1 MSENNSIREEIDR
14 IEPADGAKE
23 RMLRNIRQKAEEQ
36 QNTQVQGSARSKAIP
51 FGKIARWAAPLAACL
66 VIAVVGIAVFRQQSV
81 PVAPVEPSEP
91 LESSVMVGSPFS
103 DEMSPEK
110 LCAQFGLDFS
120 IPDGSENVVCYIMD
134 GNIGDVRFEIGGSS
148 YILRFSEQS
157 GDFMGINGTPLS
169 SEKIDA
175 STNAV
180 LDTIE
185 NVEYPIYKISWTN
198 GKINYIL
205 SNNGETD
212 AETIKAIY
220 EEIK

>member
-1 MSENNSIREEIDR
+1 MSENNSIREEIDM

-81 PVAPVEPSEP
+81 PVAPVESSEP
-91 LESSVMVGSPFS
+91 MGSGMLGGSPFS
-103 DEMSPEK
+103 DEMTVDELCEQLGFDFKIPEN
-110 LCAQFGLDFS
+110 A
-120 IPDGSENVVCYIMD
+120 ENVVCYVMD

-185 NVEYPIYKISWTN
+185 SVEYPIYKISWTN

>member
-14 IEPADGAKE
+14 IEPADGTKE
-23 RMLRNIRQKAEEQ
+23 RMLQNIRQKAEEQ

-103 DEMSPEK
+103 DEMSPEE
-110 LCAQFGLDFS
+110 LREQFGINFS
-120 IPDGSENVVCYIMD
+120 IPDGAENVVCYIMD

-185 NVEYPIYKISWTN
+185 SIEYPIYKISWIN

-220 EEIK
+220 QEIK

>member
-1 MSENNSIREEIDR
+1 MSENNSIREEIDM

-23 RMLRNIRQKAEEQ
+23 RMLRNIRLKAEEQ
-36 QNTQVQGSARSKAIP
+36 QNTQVQGSARSKAIS
-51 FGKIARWAAPLAACL
+51 FGKIARWAAPIAACL

-103 DEMSPEK
+103 DEMSPEE
-110 LCAQFGLDFS
+110 LREQLGIDFS
-120 IPDGSENVVCYIMD
+120 IPDGAENVVCYIMD

-185 NVEYPIYKISWTN
+185 SIEYPIYKISWTN

>member
-36 QNTQVQGSARSKAIP
+36 RNTQVQGSSRSKAIP

-81 PVAPVEPSEP
+81 PVAPAEPSEP

-103 DEMSPEK
+103 DEMSPEE
-110 LCAQFGLDFS
+110 LREQLGIDFS
-120 IPDGSENVVCYIMD
+120 IPDGAENVVCYIMD
-134 GNIGDVRFEIGGSS
+134 GNIGDVRFEIGRSS

-185 NVEYPIYKISWTN
+185 SVEYPIYKISWTN

-205 SNNGETD
+205 SNNCETD

>member
-1 MSENNSIREEIDR
+1 MSENNSIRDEIDR

-23 RMLRNIRQKAEEQ
+23 RMLQNIRQKAEEQ
-36 QNTQVQGSARSKAIP
+36 QNTQVQGSSRSKAIP

-91 LESSVMVGSPFS
+91 LESGVMVGSPFS
-103 DEMSPEK
+103 DEMSPEE
-110 LCAQFGLDFS
+110 LREQLGIDFR
-120 IPDGSENVVCYIMD
+120 IPDGAENVVCYIMD

-175 STNAV
+175 SANAV

-185 NVEYPIYKISWTN
+185 SVEYPIYKISWTN

-220 EEIK
+220 QEIK

>member
-36 QNTQVQGSARSKAIP
+36 QNTQVQGSSRSKAIP

-91 LESSVMVGSPFS
+91 MESGVMVGSPFS
-103 DEMSPEK
+103 DEMSPEE
-110 LCAQFGLDFS
+110 LREQLGIDFS
-120 IPDGSENVVCYIMD
+120 IPDGAENVVCYIMD

-175 STNAV
+175 SANAV

-185 NVEYPIYKISWTN
+185 SVEYPIYKISWTN
-198 GKINYIL
+198 GKINYTL

-212 AETIKAIY
+212 AETIKAVY
-220 EEIK
+220 QEIK

>member
-1 MSENNSIREEIDR
+1 MSENNSIREEIDM

-66 VIAVVGIAVFRQQSV
+66 VIAVAGIAVFRQQSV
-81 PVAPVEPSEP
+81 PVAPVESSEP
-91 LESSVMVGSPFS
+91 MGSGMLGGSPFS
-103 DEMSPEK
+103 DEMTVDELCEQLGFDFKIPEN
-110 LCAQFGLDFS
+110 A
-120 IPDGSENVVCYIMD
+120 ENVVCYVMD

-185 NVEYPIYKISWTN
+185 SVEYPIYKISWTN